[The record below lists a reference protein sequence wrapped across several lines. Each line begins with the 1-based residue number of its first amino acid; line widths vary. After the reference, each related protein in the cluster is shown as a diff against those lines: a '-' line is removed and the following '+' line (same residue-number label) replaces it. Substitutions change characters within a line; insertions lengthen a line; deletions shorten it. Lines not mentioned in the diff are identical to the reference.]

1 MKDFWKI
8 VGGSALGAV
17 LSLVIVALIMGISVT
32 RCVKAMIPEQR
43 VITNVTSNGVLEI
56 DMSSLIITEQQ
67 IDPTPLEAI
76 QELQGG
82 VQMQRIDILK
92 AVQAIDHAAANPA
105 VKYIYLRADAQ
116 TSITNIEEIREA
128 LQRFRDS
135 GKAVIAY
142 METPSNASYYLA
154 SVADMIY
161 MSKYHGGMNQL
172 IGLSGQMI
180 FIKDLLDF
188 LGVKMQLIRH
198 GKYKSAGEM
207 YIRSN
212 ASAENLE
219 QNAQMIKSIWG
230 DMVAQMCKKSGMSE
244 EEFNSMIDNL
254 ELTSPDVFLEK
265 KLVDE
270 LVDRQEMLEKLCKYS
285 GVDSADQI
293 PVISLADY
301 AAVNLVPDYRTEN
314 KVAIIYADGE
324 IVDGYGESEVAGKRF
339 AQVIDNVAADNS
351 IKAVVLRVNSPG
363 GSVIA
368 ASQIKTALDNLHKKK
383 PIVASYGSYAAS
395 GGYWISACSDY
406 IYSDATTL
414 TGSIGVFG
422 LIPDFSG
429 AVSKWGKTNITAV
442 PSNKHSDMYSLM
454 RPLKNEEV
462 QFIQKDIE
470 NVYTEFTNLVA
481 SGRKMD
487 VARVDELGQGRV
499 WTGTDALANGLVDEI
514 GGISDAVSYAALLG
528 DCRSYIIES
537 YPQIPTVEEQIR
549 QLLQPTQENYL
560 VKIASKFDKLDK
572 VEIFARIPYEIEIR

>member
-8 VGGSALGAV
+8 VGGSALGGV
-17 LSLVIVALIMGISVT
+17 LSLVLITVILSISVT
-32 RCVKAMIPEQR
+32 RCVNSLIPTEK
-43 VITNVTSNGVLEI
+43 VIKNVTSNGVLEI

-67 IDPTPLEAI
+67 IDPTPLEAL
-76 QELQGG
+76 QEMQGG
-82 VQMQRIDILK
+82 MQMQRIGILT

-128 LQRFRDS
+128 LKRFRDS

-161 MSKYHGGMNQL
+161 MSEYHGGMNQL

-180 FIKDLLDF
+180 FVKDLLDF

-207 YIRSN
+207 FIRSN

-219 QNAQMIKSIWG
+219 QNTQMIKSIWG
-230 DMVAQMCKKSGMSE
+230 DMVAQMCEKTGMSA
-244 EEFNSMIDNL
+244 EEFNNMIDNL
-254 ELTSPDVFLEK
+254 ELTSPEVFLEK
-265 KLVDE
+265 GLVDE
-270 LVDRQEMLEKLCKYS
+270 LVDRQEMLDKLCKYS
-285 GVDSADQI
+285 GVESADQI
-293 PVISLADY
+293 PVISIADY

-339 AQVIDNVAADNS
+339 AQVIDKVAADND

-368 ASQIKTALDNLHKKK
+368 ASQIKTALDNLHKSK

-429 AVSKWGKTNITAV
+429 AVAKWGKTTVTAV

-454 RPLKNEEV
+454 RPLKNEEA

-470 NVYTEFTNLVA
+470 NIYTEFTNLVA
-481 SGRKMD
+481 AGRKMD

-514 GGISDAVSYAALLG
+514 GGISNAVSYAAVLG
-528 DCRSYIIES
+528 NCTSYIIES
-537 YPQIPTVEEQIR
+537 YPKMPTIDEQIS

-560 VKIASKFDKLDK
+560 VKIASQFEKLEK
-572 VEIFARIPYEIEIR
+572 AEVFARIPYEIEIR